1 MSDMKRQHPVIIPL
15 GTIRGLFYIIPP
27 LIIALFQNIGAEDPR
42 RLLII
47 YLIIF
52 GSLLLSLVYQVFN
65 WYFYSYR
72 YEDGYLHLK
81 TGVITKKERSIKQ
94 ERVQT
99 VNIQRGL
106 IQRLLGLASLQVQTA
121 GAGGKTEFSLTAI
134 ALDEAERIKDS
145 LESKDEFPGNV
156 EVQAENNE
164 AALSANLQEFTIS
177 IPELFIAG
185 ATSGRFLVLFSI
197 LAAVS
202 SQLTVF
208 LPDNIWETLV
218 EQITST
224 ALVTAVLAALVLMFF
239 SWLVSVVAFV
249 IQYLNFT
256 IRREG
261 NSLQLTWGLI
271 EQKQLN
277 LKLHRLQSLV
287 VQESLLRQP
296 LGRSD
301 LVIDVAGGGSKEQNY
316 VTMLFPL
323 IKNSEINHFLN
334 IVLPEYRLPDKLT
347 PLPRRAMRRYI
358 FRAMAPIALLS
369 IALHWLPYG
378 WLALS
383 LLPLSFFWGLSR
395 YRSGGIAIED
405 HQLTFKF
412 RFINRYRV
420 VMKRKN
426 IQALQ
431 VSLNPFQKWRDLKTV
446 RAWVLSSPEGKQFQ
460 VVDLENVEAKNVWSW
475 YSRYH

>member
-1 MSDMKRQHPVIIPL
+1 MIPL
-15 GTIRGLFYIIPP
+15 GTIRGLIYIIPP
-27 LIIALFQNIGAEDPR
+27 LIIVLFQNIGAEDPR

-52 GSLLLSLVYQVFN
+52 GSFFFSLVYQVFN

-81 TGVITKKERSIKQ
+81 TGVIIKKERSIKQ

-121 GAGGKTEFSLTAI
+121 GAGGETEFSLTAI

-145 LESKDEFPGNV
+145 LESKDEFPGDS
-156 EVQAENNE
+156 EVQAKKNE
-164 AALSANLQEFTIS
+164 ADHPADLQEFTIS

-185 ATSGRFLVLFSI
+185 ATSGRFLVLFSV

-208 LPDNIWETLV
+208 LPDNFWETLV

-224 ALVTAVLAALVLMFF
+224 ALVTAVLTVLVLMFF

-249 IQYLNFT
+249 IQYMNFT

-296 LGRSD
+296 LGRSA
-301 LVIDVAGGGSKEQNY
+301 LVIDVAGGGSKEQSY

-323 IKNSEINHFLN
+323 IKNSELNHFLSV
-334 IVLPEYRLPDKLT
+334 ILPEYRLPDKLT
-347 PLPRRAMRRYI
+347 SLPRRALRRYI
-358 FRAMAPIALLS
+358 FRAMAPIALLA
-369 IALHWLPYG
+369 IALQWQPYGYG
-378 WLALS
+378 WLAFF

-412 RFINRYRV
+412 RFINLYRV

-431 VSLNPFQKWRDLKTV
+431 VSLNPFQRWQDLKTV

-460 VVDLENVEAKNVWSW
+460 VVDIESTEAKNIWSW

>member
-1 MSDMKRQHPVIIPL
+1 MIPL
-15 GTIRGLFYIIPP
+15 GTIRGLIYIIPP
-27 LIIALFQNIGAEDPR
+27 LIIVLFQNIGSEDPR

-52 GSLLLSLVYQVFN
+52 GSFFFSLVYQVFN
-65 WYFYSYR
+65 WYFYTYR

-81 TGVITKKERSIKQ
+81 TGVIVKKERSIKQ

-121 GAGGKTEFSLTAI
+121 GAGGETEFSLTAI

-145 LESKDEFPGNV
+145 LESKNEFPGDSK
-156 EVQAENNE
+156 EQAEKNE
-164 AALSANLQEFTIS
+164 ADLPADLQEFTIS

-185 ATSGRFLVLFSI
+185 ATSGRFLVLFSV

-208 LPDNIWETLV
+208 LPDTYWETLV

-224 ALVTAVLAALVLMFF
+224 ALVTAVLAVLVLMFF

-249 IQYLNFT
+249 IQYMSFT

-296 LGRSD
+296 LGRSA
-301 LVIDVAGGGSKEQNY
+301 LVIDVAGGGSKEQSY

-323 IKNSEINHFLN
+323 IKNSELNHFLS
-334 IVLPEYRLPDKLT
+334 IILPEYRLPDNLT
-347 PLPRRAMRRYI
+347 PLPRRSLRRYI

-369 IALHWLPYG
+369 IALQWLPYG
-378 WLALS
+378 WLALF

-412 RFINRYRV
+412 RFINLYRV

-431 VSLNPFQKWRDLKTV
+431 VSLNPFQRWQDLKTV

-460 VVDLENVEAKNVWSW
+460 VVDVESAEAKNVWSW
-475 YSRYH
+475 YSRSHY